1 MGSACA
7 RILYYP
13 FTIFRRYPLKSVLI
27 GVLCLLLVGAAIGQT
42 TKPAPTLK
50 PRPADP
56 NELVVG
62 SNVAP
67 DKPVITVQ
75 GLCERPPNSNATPAD
90 CNTVITRADFE
101 KVVNAVQP
109 NMPPAAR
116 KQFAT
121 RYVTV
126 LLLAEKAHE
135 LGLDKSPEFD
145 EQLSLARLQLLSR
158 DAGEKMQRDA
168 ANVPESSI
176 SDYYQQHA
184 ADYKTISFDRI
195 FVPKQKQIETS
206 AAQANDLDAQKKREA
221 SEAEMKDEADK
232 LRVRA
237 TAGEDPAKLQQ
248 EANDFAGSKAKVTT
262 VKVENMRKASIPASD
277 ASIFELKTGEVSQ
290 VFSDASG
297 YRIYKIEEIKDLPLA
312 SVHDEIARA
321 LQGQNMKSSFD
332 SLQNSAKT
340 TFDDSYFATAA
351 PPSLRNP
358 GEPPAAKGTT
368 TPPAPGKK

>member
-1 MGSACA
+1 M
-7 RILYYP
+7 
-13 FTIFRRYPLKSVLI
+13 KSVLI
-27 GVLCLLLVGAAIGQT
+27 GVVCLLLAGAAIGQT
-42 TKPAPTLK
+42 TKPAPTGQTTKPAPSLK

-56 NELVVG
+56 NELIVG

-67 DKPVITVQ
+67 DAPVITVQ
-75 GLCERPPNSNATPAD
+75 GLCEKPANSNATPAD
-90 CNTVITRADFE
+90 CSTVITRADFE

-135 LGLDKSPEFD
+135 LGIDKSPEFD

-158 DAGEKMQRDA
+158 EAGEKMQRDA

-195 FVPKQKQIETS
+195 FVPKQKQVES
-206 AAQANDLDAQKKREA
+206 SGDPSKLHSQKAPEA

-232 LRVRA
+232 LRARA
-237 TAGEDPAKLQQ
+237 ATGEDPTKLQQ

-262 VKVENMRKASIPASD
+262 AKVESMRKASIPASD
-277 ASIFELKTGEVSQ
+277 ASILELKTGEVSQ

-312 SVHDEIARA
+312 SVHDEIART
-321 LQGQNMKSSFD
+321 LQGQNMKNSFD

-358 GEPPAAKGTT
+358 GEAPAAKGTT
-368 TPPAPGKK
+368 TPPPPGKK

>member
-1 MGSACA
+1 
-7 RILYYP
+7 
-13 FTIFRRYPLKSVLI
+13 LKSVLT
-27 GVLCLLLVGAAIGQT
+27 GVVVCLLLAGAAIGQT

-56 NELVVG
+56 NELIVG

-75 GLCERPPNSNATPAD
+75 GLCEKPANSKATPAD
-90 CNTVITRADFE
+90 CSTVITRADFE

-145 EQLSLARLQLLSR
+145 EQMSLARLQLLSR
-158 DAGEKMQRDA
+158 EAGEKMQRDA
-168 ANVPESSI
+168 ANVPESSM

-184 ADYKTISFDRI
+184 ADYKTISVDRI

-206 AAQANDLDAQKKREA
+206 AAQANDPDAQKKRDA

-237 TAGEDPAKLQQ
+237 AAGEDPAKLQQ

-262 VKVENMRKASIPASD
+262 VKVESIRKASIPASD

-297 YRIYKIEEIKDLPLA
+297 YRVYKIEEIKDLPLP
-312 SVHDEIARA
+312 SVHDEIART

>member
-1 MGSACA
+1 
-7 RILYYP
+7 
-13 FTIFRRYPLKSVLI
+13 LKSVLN
-27 GVLCLLLVGAAIGQT
+27 GVLCLMLAGAAIAQT
-42 TKPAPTLK
+42 AKPAPTLK

-75 GLCERPPNSNATPAD
+75 GLCEKPPNSNATPAD
-90 CNTVITRADFE
+90 CSTVITRADFE

-145 EQLSLARLQLLSR
+145 EQMSLARLQLLSR
-158 DAGEKMQRDA
+158 EAGEKMQRDA

-184 ADYKTISFDRI
+184 ADYKTISFDRL

-206 AAQANDLDAQKKREA
+206 GDPNQLHAETKAGA
-221 SEAEMKDEADK
+221 SETNMKDEADK
-232 LRVRA
+232 LRARA
-237 TAGEDPAKLQQ
+237 VAGEDPTKLQQ
-248 EANDFAGSKAKVTT
+248 EANDFAGIKAKVTN
-262 VKVENMRKASIPASD
+262 VKVESMRKASIPASD

-321 LQGQNMKSSFD
+321 LQGQNMKNSFD

-340 TFDDSYFATAA
+340 TFDDSYFAPAA

-358 GEPPAAKGTT
+358 GEPPPAKGAT
-368 TPPAPGKK
+368 TPPPPGKK

>member
-1 MGSACA
+1 
-7 RILYYP
+7 
-13 FTIFRRYPLKSVLI
+13 LKSVLI
-27 GVLCLLLVGAAIGQT
+27 GVVCLLLAGAATGQTIKPAPTGQT

-56 NELVVG
+56 NELIVG

-67 DKPVITVQ
+67 DAPVITVQ
-75 GLCERPPNSNATPAD
+75 GLCEKPANSNATPAD
-90 CNTVITRADFE
+90 CSTVITRADFE

-135 LGLDKSPEFD
+135 LGIDKSPEFD

-158 DAGEKMQRDA
+158 EAGEKMQRDA

-176 SDYYQQHA
+176 NDYYQQHA

-195 FVPKQKQIETS
+195 FVPKQKQVES
-206 AAQANDLDAQKKREA
+206 SGDPSKLHSQKAPEA

-232 LRVRA
+232 LRARA
-237 TAGEDPAKLQQ
+237 AAGEDPTKLQQ

-262 VKVENMRKASIPASD
+262 VKVESMRKASIPASD
-277 ASIFELKTGEVSQ
+277 ASILELKTGEVSQ

-312 SVHDEIARA
+312 SVHDEIART
-321 LQGQNMKSSFD
+321 LQGQNMKNSFD

-358 GEPPAAKGTT
+358 GEAPPAKGTT